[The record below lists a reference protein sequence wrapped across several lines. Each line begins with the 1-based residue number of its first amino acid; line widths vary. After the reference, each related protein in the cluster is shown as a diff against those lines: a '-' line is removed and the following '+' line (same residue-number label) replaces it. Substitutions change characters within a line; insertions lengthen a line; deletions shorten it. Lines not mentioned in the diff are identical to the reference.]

1 MKYTKRRLG
10 VGALSVLVL
19 AGCITSLKPA
29 TNPATAATSGTGHTV
44 VAIEG
49 ARFLINGEVTSP
61 GKPAEGLLLNT
72 RMAQAIFDDAN
83 PNTVGFWAY
92 PDTHTWDAQRN
103 TNEFVAMLPTYAQH
117 GIHLVT
123 VGLQGGCPSSIAGHT
138 CPGGDHEWI
147 VSAFNADGSLK
158 SAWMN
163 RLKEVITAADHNG
176 IVVMVQFFY
185 HGQNQRVNNPDSTTA
200 QKAAVNNITDW
211 LVSGGYSNVLVETAN
226 ECNAGYEA
234 YTDCPNEAAVIKQV
248 QDRSA
253 AGGHRLATAV
263 SYTGGGMP
271 SDDAIAQEDFV
282 LLHGNGI
289 DGAALQALIGRVKA
303 DSAYQGHKTPI
314 VVNEDSTSLDN
325 MNAAVSA
332 GVSWGYLDTG
342 TNNYQDGFQRP
353 SVNWTINTDVKE
365 AFFNN
370 ALRLA
375 GPASTKIAYSGPTGA
390 DFHDAATVVATLT
403 DIWDNPLAG
412 AHLTF
417 TLGSSVCTADTGQN
431 GLASCLVMP
440 ASAAGSSSLSIA
452 FAGARIDGLE
462 QFSAASLSVPFGVA
476 VEQVALTYDG
486 DTTLIN
492 GNPAT
497 LSATLMEDGTTP
509 IAERTI
515 TLTLGTGAAVQSC
528 HGTTN
533 TQGRASC
540 TLTPAAQ
547 PVGSNPIAATFGGD
561 GFYAAATGSASVTVV
576 TIHTG
581 LSYTGP
587 LSGDVNDAVTLT
599 AQLSTESEAAVPD
612 ATLTFSLG
620 SLPCTATT
628 DSTGTASCGVTPN
641 QVAGTYPLTV
651 AFAGDTRFGPATA
664 SKTFTVVTEE
674 VKLVYTGATTGR
686 NGQAIALAA
695 TLTEDGVTPLV
706 NRSLM
711 LGIGSGSTAQTCTA
725 TTDANGRGT
734 CSIAGVN
741 QPVGAGTITASFAG
755 DSREK
760 AATDQAIS
768 EILAATVA
776 STTPT
781 STSSSTDA
789 SRLAITGGA
798 HGASPIPALA
808 AGSLLLIL
816 GLLLLIVPR
825 RDPPSIIWRNRE

>member
-1 MKYTKRRLG
+1 MKTTRRPI
-10 VGALSVLVL
+10 VALIAALVL
-19 AGCITSLKPA
+19 LSIATAIRPADALATPA
-29 TNPATAATSGTGHTV
+29 TQTTV
-44 VAIEG
+44 SIEG
-49 ARFLINGEVTSP
+49 THFLINGEVTSP

-117 GIHLVT
+117 GIRLVT

-158 SAWMN
+158 PAWMN

-185 HGQNQRVNNPDSTTA
+185 HGQNQRVNNPDSAIA

-253 AGGHRLATAV
+253 ATGHRLATAV

-271 SDDAIAQEDFV
+271 SDDVLALEDFV

-289 DGAALQALIGRVKA
+289 DGSALQALIGRVKS

-314 VVNEDSTSLDN
+314 VVNEDSTSIDN

-353 SVNWTINTDVKE
+353 PVNWRINTDLKK

-375 GPASTKIAYSGPTGA
+375 GPAVTKIAYSGPTGG
-390 DFHDAATVVATLT
+390 DFNDAITASATLT
-403 DIWDNPLAG
+403 DIWDNPVSGVSLSFA
-412 AHLTF
+412 
-417 TLGSSVCTADTGQN
+417 LGSSVCQKPTDEAGH
-431 GLASCLVMP
+431 ASCLLTP
-440 ASAAGSSSLSIA
+440 GSAAGNSSLSIA

-462 QFSAASLSVPFGVA
+462 QFSAASLSVPFVVA
-476 VEQVALTYDG
+476 AEQVALAYDG
-486 DTTLIN
+486 DMTLIN
-492 GNPAT
+492 GNPAI

-533 TQGRASC
+533 AQGRASC

-561 GFYAAATGSASVTVV
+561 GFYAAATGSTSVTVV

-612 ATLTFSLG
+612 AALTFSLG
-620 SLPCTATT
+620 SLHCTATT
-628 DSTGTASCGVTPN
+628 DSTGTASCAVTPN

-651 AFAGDTRFGPATA
+651 AFAGDARFGTATA
-664 SKTFTVVTEE
+664 SKTFTVAKEE
-674 VKLVYTGATTGR
+674 AKLVYTGATTGR

-695 TLTEDGVTPLV
+695 TLTEDGTTPLAD
-706 NRSLM
+706 RSIALS
-711 LGIGSGSTAQTCTA
+711 LGSGGSAQVCTA
-725 TTDANGRGT
+725 TTDANGRAACT
-734 CSIAGVN
+734 IAGVN
-741 QPVGAGTITASFAG
+741 QPVGAGTISASFAG

-760 AATDQAIS
+760 AATDQAVS
-768 EILAATVA
+768 EMLAATIA

-798 HGASPIPALA
+798 HGAAPIPALA

-816 GLLLLIVPR
+816 GLLLFIVPR